1 MIGGF
6 ASRIRASRREGCI
19 TILSSVMPEE
29 GGKEVRTEE
38 RERGV
43 CNTPNLHEPT
53 ILRWQDRAKGD
64 FIKLFAPKSSGR
76 TIIHRLLKNSF
87 AAIPLLIGCLRLPP
101 LPYTHFLPFFSEKY
115 RFNYWRS
122 FQCFLYPSFLWLCIW
137 SHRCWAMSV
146 SALYSFA

>member
-29 GGKEVRTEE
+29 GGKRSTYR

-87 AAIPLLIGCLRLPP
+87 AAIPLLIGCLLLPP
-101 LPYTHFLPFFSEKY
+101 PFHIRTSRNFFRKSIALTTGGPFNAFFIHHFFGCAFGATDAGP
-115 RFNYWRS
+115 
-122 FQCFLYPSFLWLCIW
+122 
-137 SHRCWAMSV
+137 
-146 SALYSFA
+146 

>member
-19 TILSSVMPEE
+19 TILSSVMPSE
-29 GGKEVRTEE
+29 GGKRST
-38 RERGV
+38 GGGGKGA

-87 AAIPLLIGCLRLPP
+87 AAILLLIGCLHP
-101 LPYTHFLPFFSEKY
+101 TSHFHIHVPSIFFGNIS
-115 RFNYWRS
+115 
-122 FQCFLYPSFLWLCIW
+122 L
-137 SHRCWAMSV
+137 
-146 SALYSFA
+146 

>member
-1 MIGGF
+1 MHYHIIFRNARGG
-6 ASRIRASRREGCI
+6 
-19 TILSSVMPEE
+19 
-29 GGKEVRTEE
+29 GGKRTTYE

-87 AAIPLLIGCLRLPP
+87 AAIPLLIGCLRIPP
-101 LPYTHFLPFFSEKY
+101 RIHIRTSRHFFGKSIVLTTEGPFNAFFIHHFFGCAFGATDAGPCQY
-115 RFNYWRS
+115 R
-122 FQCFLYPSFLWLCIW
+122 LCILL
-137 SHRCWAMSV
+137 HAR
-146 SALYSFA
+146 